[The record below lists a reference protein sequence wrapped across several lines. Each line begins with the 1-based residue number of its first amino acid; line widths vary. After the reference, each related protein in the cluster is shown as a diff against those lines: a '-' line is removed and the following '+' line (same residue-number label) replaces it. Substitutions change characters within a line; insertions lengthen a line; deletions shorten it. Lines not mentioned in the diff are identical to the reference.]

1 MKAIPACRYLRP
13 MQAAPLTEIECEVID
28 DILAVCRRC
37 GWPTRLR
44 PSLRAYLSQSGYVY
58 HKQIKRLGGW
68 TRLCALAGMH
78 VRGGRRP
85 VLRDVNPAM
94 AGEDDIVAD
103 VRAVAQS
110 LHVKPGCPLTYAEYF
125 RGGGAYGK
133 SAISK
138 AGGWATLSAAAG
150 YPSGLGTARRATR
163 HEWKKT
169 KPALTGREFDA
180 ALNAAVGHTPIRRGF
195 LCLVK
200 GRPRGR
206 RGPKTVYRQVPA
218 LERGE
223 IIADIREIA
232 LSAGL
237 DSPRLLT
244 FATYRAHGGRY
255 TFDQAATFGGFD
267 TLRRAA

>member
-1 MKAIPACRYLRP
+1 MNAIPACRYLRP
-13 MQAAPLTEIECEVID
+13 MQSAPLTEIEREVVD

-37 GWPTRLR
+37 GWPTDLR
-44 PSLRAYLSQSGYVY
+44 PGFQAYLAQGGRLLNA
-58 HKQIKRLGGW
+58 KQLKSLGGW
-68 TRLCALAGMH
+68 KRLCALAGMMRGTHTAAVH
-78 VRGGRRP
+78 VGP
-85 VLRDVNPAM
+85 PA
-94 AGEDDIVAD
+94 ARATFDEIVAD
-103 VRAVAQS
+103 VREVAQA
-110 LHVKPGCPLTYAEYF
+110 LRLKPGAPLTRAVYH
-125 RGGGAYGK
+125 RSGGQYWGD
-133 SAISK
+133 AI
-138 AGGWATLSAAAG
+138 AQVGGWAKLSAAAG
-150 YPSGLGTARRATR
+150 HPSHKGFHGVPR
-163 HEWKKT
+163 HQWVKT
-169 KPALTGREFDA
+169 QPALSQRELDA

-267 TLRRAA
+267 TLRRVA